1 MRKLCAYPNVVL
13 QQWKIFVLFSDCMKD
28 LYCLMSW
35 QLTSFDKH
43 PVCLILPTQQDYQ
56 LLILFCFSFCL
67 SVIFLNVFCTFICS
81 PFGIRSPF
89 FEHQSWLHRILL
101 IYFCPKYFSEGMEGF
116 PPRPQFRGPMP
127 QGMMRGMHPGM
138 GPQGQRPPFYPG
150 MQRPPH
156 VEGMPG
162 PGQVCRKTEKKTC
175 VEIDLVI
182 FQIV

>member
-1 MRKLCAYPNVVL
+1 
-13 QQWKIFVLFSDCMKD
+13 
-28 LYCLMSW
+28 MS
-35 QLTSFDKH
+35 H
-43 PVCLILPTQQDYQ
+43 LPTQQDYQ
-56 LLILFCFSFCL
+56 LLFCSVFL
-67 SVIFLNVFCTFICS
+67 SVYLYFKSFLYVS
-81 PFGIRSPF
+81 LVSES